1 MAEIRIEKKK
11 QIWPWI
17 IVIIVVGV
25 LAFLYFYGSAQS
37 DNTED
42 NSSLEE
48 IGQSETQASSA
59 SSNKVIFEF

>member
-17 IVIIVVGV
+17 IVILVVGG

-37 DNTED
+37 NNSED
-42 NSSLEE
+42 ESSFEE
-48 IGQSETQASSA
+48 ISQIETHETSKTTSPILG
-59 SSNKVIFEF
+59 V

>member
-37 DNTED
+37 DNSED
-42 NSSLEE
+42 ESSFEE
-48 IGQSETQASSA
+48 ISQIETHETVNTTSPILE
-59 SSNKVIFEF
+59 V

>member
-37 DNTED
+37 DNNED
-42 NSSLEE
+42 NSSFEE
-48 IGQSETQASSA
+48 IGQIKTQETSTKTSPILE
-59 SSNKVIFEF
+59 V

>member
-17 IVIIVVGV
+17 IVIIVVGI

-37 DNTED
+37 KDNED
-42 NSSLEE
+42 NSSFEE
-48 IGQSETQASSA
+48 VGNIETQETVPTSSPILE
-59 SSNKVIFEF
+59 V

>member
-25 LAFLYFYGSAQS
+25 LAFLYFYGSVQS

-59 SSNKVIFEF
+59 SSNKVIFQF

>member
-42 NSSLEE
+42 NTSLEE

-59 SSNKVIFEF
+59 SSNKVIFQF

>member
-37 DNTED
+37 DNSED
-42 NSSLEE
+42 ESSFEE
-48 IGQSETQASSA
+48 ISQIETHETVNTTSP
-59 SSNKVIFEF
+59 I

>member
-59 SSNKVIFEF
+59 SSNKVIFQF

>member
-37 DNTED
+37 DNSED
-42 NSSLEE
+42 ESSFEE
-48 IGQSETQASSA
+48 ISEIETHETFNMTSPILE
-59 SSNKVIFEF
+59 V

>member
-48 IGQSETQASSA
+48 IGQSETQTSSA

>member
-37 DNTED
+37 DNNED

>member
-17 IVIIVVGV
+17 IVIIVVGI

-37 DNTED
+37 EDNED
-42 NSSLEE
+42 NSSFEE
-48 IGQSETQASSA
+48 VGNIETQETVPTSSPILE
-59 SSNKVIFEF
+59 V